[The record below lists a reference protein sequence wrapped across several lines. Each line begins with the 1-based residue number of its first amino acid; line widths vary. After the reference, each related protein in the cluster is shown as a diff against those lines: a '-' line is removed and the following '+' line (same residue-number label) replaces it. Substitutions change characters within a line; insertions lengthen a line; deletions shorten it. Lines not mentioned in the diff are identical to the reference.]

1 MAIGVAVVNDSRDVG
16 RELKR
21 NPWRVMTAR
30 DRLWCEE
37 EQDEDARKL
46 RITAVW
52 RRRNWKAS
60 GAVEPYEQLVAVRAA
75 AWGADHP
82 LVLDTRLALA
92 AVRAEAGDVGG
103 AAAAYEGLAADMVRV
118 LGADHPRLPWVR
130 RNLAHWR
137 ARTAWAAPPPPRM
150 SELEGPALGEVLIRE
165 PHDTAV
171 LRNLAQVRWNQGD
184 EVGAVEAYERLLARR
199 ARERGA
205 DHDVTL
211 VTRLTLAGMRA
222 EGGDV
227 AGALAA
233 YASLAADMARTLGE
247 DHRGTRGARHRL
259 ALWRG
264 EPAQT

>member
-1 MAIGVAVVNDSRDVG
+1 MAIGIAVVNDSRDIG

-21 NPWRVMTAR
+21 HPSRVMTDR

-37 EQDEDARKL
+37 EQDADAREL
-46 RITAVW
+46 RLTAVW
-52 RRRNWKAS
+52 RRRHWKAS
-60 GAVEPYEQLVAVRAA
+60 GAVEPYEQLVAMRAA

-92 AVRAEAGDVGG
+92 AVRAEAGDVTG
-103 AAAAYEGLAADMVRV
+103 AAAAYEALAPDVVRV
-118 LGADHPRLPWVR
+118 LGADHPRVRWIR

-137 ARTAWAAPPPPRM
+137 ARRRWTAPPPPRM
-150 SELEGPALGEVLIRE
+150 RDLEGPALKELLTKE

-171 LRNLAQVRWNQGD
+171 WRNLAQVRWNQGD
-184 EVGAVEAYERLLARR
+184 EVGAVEAYELLLAKR

-205 DHDVTL
+205 GHDVTL

-227 AGALAA
+227 AGAVEA
-233 YASLAADMARTLGE
+233 YGSLAADMARTLGE
-247 DHRGTRGARHRL
+247 DHRGTRSARHRL
-259 ALWRG
+259 ALWSG
-264 EPAQT
+264 EPGQA